1 MGSQRTLN
9 GISRSLYFSLQQ
21 LEAISSFWAGERCVF
36 ACYPKGAK
44 NLPEGCEVAGAG
56 FIVLTVTRRHVYF
69 PHSAMTLGLQY
80 FASASTRFPLRG
92 QNPTRTNQKGAR
104 RTNGCRAGCT
114 EGSRAHK
121 QHLIIHLTPYFSHQY
136 FMSLGNSSL
145 IFW

>member
-9 GISRSLYFSLQQ
+9 GILRRLYFSLQQ
-21 LEAISSFWAGERCVF
+21 LEAISSFCSGERCVF

-44 NLPEGCEVAGAG
+44 NLPEGCKVAGVG
-56 FIVLTVTRRHVYF
+56 FLVLTVTRRHVYF
-69 PHSAMTLGLQY
+69 PHSGMTVGLQY
-80 FASASTRFPLRG
+80 FTSGSMCFLLRR
-92 QNPTRTNQKGAR
+92 QNPIGTNQKGAR
-104 RTNGCRAGCT
+104 RTNGCRAGYT